1 MLTIGLLIF
10 AAFAG
15 EPATPPALSTKAE
28 MAQAAPAKPAKP
40 KKICVEEARLGSLM
54 SHRICATQEEWDRR
68 AERDAAEMAKSQNIP
83 NNAAR

>member
-1 MLTIGLLIF
+1 MLKISLLLF
-10 AAFAG
+10 AAFAS
-15 EPATPPALSTKAE
+15 EPAASPAPAAKAE
-28 MAQAAPAKPAKP
+28 MAAPAKPAKP